1 MTYDVLIVGGGP
13 AGLSAALALGRGRKR
28 VLLCDAGA
36 PRNARAVHMHN
47 FVSRDGTPPPEFRRI
62 ARAQLATYPNV
73 ELRETRVQAVS
84 GQRGAFEARLEDGS
98 LHARRLLLCTGM
110 IDQLP
115 AIEGYETF
123 WGSSIFQCPYCHG
136 WEIQDRRFGVLAHSV
151 EMLEYA
157 LFIRGWSR
165 DVVALTNG
173 AYPVPVELRTELER
187 ARLRVEERRVLRFSG
202 SGGQLERVEL
212 EGGAALPLDALFAR
226 PPQRQVPTVE
236 SLGLALDPQG
246 YVQVDAAS
254 FETSLPGVY
263 AAGDLTTP
271 VQGAVLAAAAGMRA
285 AAALNH
291 ALTVELAKSG
301 ALA

>member
-28 VLLCDAGA
+28 VLLCDAGT

-62 ARAQLATYPNV
+62 ARAQLETYANV
-73 ELRETRVQAVS
+73 ELRGTRVQDVS
-84 GQRGAFEARLEDGS
+84 GQRGAFEVRLEDGS
-98 LHARRLLLCTGM
+98 IHARRLLLCTGM
-110 IDQLP
+110 IDELP
-115 AIEGYETF
+115 SIEGYETF
-123 WGSSIFQCPYCHG
+123 WGTSIFQCPYCHA
-136 WEIQDRRFGVLAHSV
+136 WELQDRRFGVLAHSV
-151 EMLEYA
+151 EMLEHA

-165 DVVALTNG
+165 DVVALTDG
-173 AYPVPVELRTELER
+173 AYPVPAELRSDLER
-187 ARLRVEERRVLRFSG
+187 ARLRLEERRVLRFSG
-202 SGGQLERVEL
+202 SAGQLERVEL
-212 EGGAALPLDALFAR
+212 EGGAALPLDVLFAR
-226 PPQRQVPTVE
+226 PPQRQVSTVQ
-236 SLGLALDPQG
+236 SLGLALDGQG
-246 YVQVDAAS
+246 YVQVDPMT
-254 FETSLPGVY
+254 FETSVPGVY
-263 AAGDLTTP
+263 AAGDLMTP